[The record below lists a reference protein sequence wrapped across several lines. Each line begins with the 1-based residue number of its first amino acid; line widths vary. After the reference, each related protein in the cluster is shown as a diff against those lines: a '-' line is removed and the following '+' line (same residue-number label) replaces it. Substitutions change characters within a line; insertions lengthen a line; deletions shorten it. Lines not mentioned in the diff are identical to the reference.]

1 MNDLN
6 EYNNGLKAG
15 IPVVFGYIPV
25 GFAFGVTAAAGGI
38 PPWIVVLISLTNFTS
53 AGQLMGATLIVA
65 GASIFEIAITTL
77 IINIRYI
84 IMSMSFSQKIKQ
96 NMPIFEKVIAA
107 MAITDEI
114 FTIASLKKGEVSFK
128 YVFGLV
134 TGPYIAWSTGTF
146 LGAYV
151 TDLLPMAIQESMGI
165 ALYAMFMAL
174 IIPAAK
180 ESKAVLVVA
189 GMAVL
194 LSSLFRVLPALTG
207 LSAGYVIIIC
217 TIGAAAAGAY
227 FFPQHEVQ
235 S

>member
-1 MNDLN
+1 MSDLN
-6 EYNNGLKAG
+6 DYNNGLKAG
-15 IPVVFGYIPV
+15 LPVVFGYIPV
-25 GFAFGVTAAAGGI
+25 GFAFGVTAASGGI

-53 AGQLMGATLIVA
+53 AGQLMGATLIMA

-84 IMSMSFSQKIKQ
+84 IMSMSFSQRIRQ
-96 NMPIFEKVIAA
+96 NMPIFEKMITA

-134 TGPYIAWSTGTF
+134 TGPYIAWSAGTF

-151 TDLLPMAIQESMGI
+151 TGLLPMAIQQSMGI

-180 ESKAVLVVA
+180 ESKAVLSVA
-189 GMAVL
+189 AVAVL
-194 LSSLFRVLPALTG
+194 LSSLFRVFPALAG

-217 TIGAAAAGAY
+217 TIAAAAVGAY
-227 FFPQHEVQ
+227 FFPQKEVQ